1 MSTPQGTPEPKAP
14 MSPTDSAPVRLLR
27 TGWITEV
34 RRTESGI
41 ATVQPSFVVSQGRL
55 VELVDVRDE
64 EELQGALGHVPGVR
78 WVPTKDITRIADIMP
93 PSAFV
98 VVISRSGDRSA
109 AAAKVLEERG
119 MKFVA
124 SMAGGMLAWRNAGYA
139 TTRDGSFRERTIET
153 LAWNPAAYAAPP
165 STEGA
170 ARPLELGEIQGHVG
184 DPRSVRW
191 VKMSAFLTHGRL
203 SCVDGRDD
211 HGVVGTPGGDAGEL
225 LLALAATELVTG
237 RPIGPRTLA
246 SLLERYLDTFGHLYL
261 HTDTHALNRLILA
274 MREDPR
280 LADELPPRET
290 QGPGW
295 RKYMARPPEHVQ
307 RLILEHLAEPD
318 HIGCGH
324 LRLMLQNG
332 EEYGVRQDL
341 VRAFL
346 HAYYT
351 MRWNGSTEAE
361 FVVLGGGHQEGAVV
375 SVRLAE
381 EVYPFTL
388 VPLLSPACGATQMFV
403 AHPDVTS
410 FLRRQ
415 IAAFM
420 TMQKET
426 GLVRADRLR
435 LYERMTV
442 LGERQLNATLGR
454 LAKGLP
460 HFVVRFEDDQS
471 FGVF

>member
-1 MSTPQGTPEPKAP
+1 MSTPEAPAQPQAEPP
-14 MSPTDSAPVRLLR
+14 PVRLLR
-27 TGWITEV
+27 TNWVTEI
-34 RRTESGI
+34 RRTESGVP
-41 ATVQPSFVVSQGRL
+41 TLPPSFVVSQGRL

-64 EELQGALGHVPGVR
+64 AELEGPLGHVPGVR
-78 WVPTKDITRIADIMP
+78 WVATKDIERVADVLP
-93 PSAFV
+93 PNALV
-98 VVISRSGDRSA
+98 VLISRSGDRSA
-109 AAAKVLEERG
+109 TAAKLLEARG
-119 MKFVA
+119 MTFVA
-124 SMAGGMLAWRNAGYA
+124 SMEGGMLAWRNAGYA
-139 TTRDGSFRERTIET
+139 VTRDPSFRKRTIET
-153 LAWNPAAYAAPP
+153 LAWSPGVYVPPADGGTRKLAL
-165 STEGA
+165 S
-170 ARPLELGEIQGHVG
+170 EIQGHVG

-191 VKMSAFLTHGRL
+191 VKMSAFLTHGKI

-237 RPIGPRTLA
+237 RPIGEATLGA
-246 SLLERYLDTFGHLYL
+246 ILERYLDTFGHLYL
-261 HTDTHALNRLILA
+261 HTDTHALNKMILA
-274 MREDPR
+274 MRADPR

-295 RKYMARPPEHVQ
+295 RKYMARPPAHLQ
-307 RLILEHLAEPD
+307 ALILEHLIVPD

-324 LRLMLQNG
+324 IRLMFQNG
-332 EEYGVRQDL
+332 EAYGVRQDL

-346 HAYYT
+346 RAYYT
-351 MRWNGSTEAE
+351 MRWSGSTEAE

-388 VPLLSPACGATQMFV
+388 VPLVSPACGATQMFV
-403 AHPDVTS
+403 AHPDVTA

-420 TMQKET
+420 TMQKST
-426 GLVRADRLR
+426 GLVRADRAR
-435 LYERMTV
+435 LYERMTA
-442 LGERQLNATLGR
+442 LGERQLTATLGR

-460 HFVVRFEDDQS
+460 HYVVRFEEDQS